1 MMKSEFENLA
11 GREVTDE
18 QYRAIETLYMSSNL
32 EKTEFVK
39 SMKPILKNI
48 PQPEKKKDMT
58 QSMPS
63 GDMMICLSCRNIG
76 RWWWEKI
83 RKSSL
88 IFSKS

>member
-1 MMKSEFENLA
+1 MAQHKLVIAEKPSVAQSLA
-11 GREVTDE
+11 AVIGATVRKDG
-18 QYRAIETLYMSSNL
+18 YRL
-32 EKTEFVK
+32 
-39 SMKPILKNI
+39 I
-48 PQPEKKKDMT
+48 PAGVSAGAWATWPVLRMQTAMT